1 MKQKEKILGVM
12 DRILVFIAILLLVF
26 TSVMIVIY
34 VKTGGIPDTLCT
46 CVFSVCGGE
55 CGVMG
60 WIKTNKDKQRDR
72 EYELEDRESEIETH
86 IGEEEES

>member
-1 MKQKEKILGVM
+1 MKNVGIM
-12 DRILVFIAILLLVF
+12 DRILVFIAVLLLVF
-26 TSVMIVIY
+26 TAAMIVIY

-60 WIKTNKDKQRDR
+60 WIKTNKDKQCDR
-72 EYELEDRESEIETH
+72 EYEPEDKNDLRQDA
-86 IGEEEES
+86 EEEEA

>member
-1 MKQKEKILGVM
+1 MKKRKKNTVGVM
-12 DRILVFIAILLLVF
+12 DRILVFIAILLLIF
-26 TSVMIVIY
+26 TSAMIVIY

-60 WIKTNKDKQRDR
+60 WIKTNKDRQRDR
-72 EYELEDRESEIETH
+72 EYELEDRKNEERQNA
-86 IGEEEES
+86 GEEV